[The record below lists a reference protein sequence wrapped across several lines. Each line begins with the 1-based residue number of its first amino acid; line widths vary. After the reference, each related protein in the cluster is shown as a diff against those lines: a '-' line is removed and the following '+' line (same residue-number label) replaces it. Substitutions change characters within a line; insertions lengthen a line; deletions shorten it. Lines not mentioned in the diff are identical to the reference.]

1 MDKLLHGVKK
11 MDVQVVVPAT
21 NSSLNKSYN
30 PPHSINFLKQ
40 NNSLLQKNK
49 FYTIYKYNIERI

>member
-30 PPHSINFLKQ
+30 PPPHSINFLKQ
-40 NNSLLQKNK
+40 NNSLLTKK
-49 FYTIYKYNIERI
+49 

>member
-40 NNSLLQKNK
+40 NNSLLTKK
-49 FYTIYKYNIERI
+49 